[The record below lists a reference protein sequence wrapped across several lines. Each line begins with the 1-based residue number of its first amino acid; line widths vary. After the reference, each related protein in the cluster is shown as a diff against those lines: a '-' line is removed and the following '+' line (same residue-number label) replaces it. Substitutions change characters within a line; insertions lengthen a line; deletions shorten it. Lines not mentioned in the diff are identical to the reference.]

1 MARQALEP
9 PRCGGRASPPD
20 TPRRREADAGGGFDD
35 AGGKLRQ
42 AQADGGDVGSGER
55 MGRGNGVVQ
64 LSGSASKRRCAG
76 SGASDW
82 AGGLWQL
89 VRSEASWALSR

>member
-1 MARQALEP
+1 MTRVA
-9 PRCGGRASPPD
+9 
-20 TPRRREADAGGGFDD
+20 
-35 AGGKLRQ
+35 KLRQ